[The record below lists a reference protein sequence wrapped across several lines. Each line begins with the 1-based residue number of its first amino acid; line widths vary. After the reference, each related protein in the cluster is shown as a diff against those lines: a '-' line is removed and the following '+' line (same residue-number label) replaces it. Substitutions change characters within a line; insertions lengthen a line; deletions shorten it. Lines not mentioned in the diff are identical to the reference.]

1 MAIDFKGKVAIVTGA
16 GLGLGKSH
24 ALALAKLGAKVV
36 VNDLGGALDGT
47 GGSSEAA
54 KNVVEEIK
62 AAGGEAIANGAS
74 VADEA
79 GAKSI
84 VKDAVDAFG
93 TVDIIICNA
102 GILRDK
108 SFKKVTMDDFRMVVN
123 VHLYGTVLV
132 VKEAWPIMNEKG
144 YGRIVVTTSSSGLY
158 GNFGQ
163 TNYGAAKMGV
173 IGFMNCL
180 KHEGAK
186 KNIHINALA
195 PTSASRMTAPL
206 MPPEVLEKLKPE
218 AVTPAV
224 LYMVS
229 EQAPTGMILEA
240 GGGYVAAVQIMES
253 KGVRL
258 GADHTVDDVAAKI
271 EEIKDM
277 KEATPFNAGPD
288 VVMKILS

>member
-16 GLGLGKSH
+16 GLGLGKAH

-54 KNVVEEIK
+54 QKTVEEIK
-62 AAGGEAIANGAS
+62 AAGGEAVANGAS

-84 VKDAVDAFG
+84 IKNAVDAFG
-93 TVDIIICNA
+93 TVDIVINNA

-108 SFKKVTMDDFRMVVN
+108 SFKKVAIDDFRAVVD
-123 VHLYGTVLV
+123 VHLYGSVLV
-132 VKEAWPIMNEKG
+132 TKEAWPVMNDKG
-144 YGRIVVTTSSSGLY
+144 YGRIVMTTSSSGLY

-186 KNIHINALA
+186 KNIHVNAIA

-206 MPPEVLEKLKPE
+206 MPAEVLERLKPE

-224 LYMVS
+224 LYLVS
-229 EQAPTGMILEA
+229 EQAPNGMILEA
-240 GGGYVAAVQIMES
+240 GGGYVAAVQVMES
-253 KGVRL
+253 KGIKL
-258 GADHTVDDVAAKI
+258 GADLTVDDVAAKI
-271 EEIKDM
+271 DEIKDM
-277 KEATPFNAGPD
+277 KEATPFNAGPE

>member
-16 GLGLGKSH
+16 GLGLGKAY
-24 ALALAKLGAKVV
+24 ALELAKRGAKVV

-54 KNVVEEIK
+54 QKTVEEIK
-62 AAGGEAIANGAS
+62 AAGGEAVANGAS

-93 TVDIIICNA
+93 TVDIVINNA

-108 SFKKVTMDDFRMVVN
+108 SFKKVTMGDFHAVVD
-123 VHLYGTVLV
+123 VHLFGSVLV
-132 VKEAWPIMNEKG
+132 TKEAWPVMNDKG
-144 YGRIVVTTSSSGLY
+144 YGRIVMTTSSSGLY

-163 TNYGAAKMGV
+163 TNYGAAKLGL

-186 KNIHINALA
+186 KNIHVNAIA

-206 MPPEVLEKLKPE
+206 MPPDVLEKLKPE
-218 AVTPAV
+218 AVVPAV
-224 LYMVS
+224 LYMCS
-229 EQAPTGMILEA
+229 DEAPTGMILES

-253 KGVRL
+253 KGVKI
-258 GADHTVDDVAAKI
+258 GPDHTVEDVAANI
-271 EEIKDM
+271 EKIKDM